1 MKKTIVILTI
11 MLAAQLFAQTNAPI
25 DNFALVTNL
34 WWNGY
39 KTNVLQIAEQ
49 RLAANSN
56 DLAGLI
62 LKLEYDIAFMN
73 TTALSNDVNAI
84 EQVACLHS
92 EEAFNTVK
100 PLFSFALT
108 NILDF
113 LAYGL
118 NLSDEE
124 ILLERQKGFIN
135 AKPFQYEP
143 VLNALHN
150 DGLF

>member
-1 MKKTIVILTI
+1 MRKLTASV
-11 MLAAQLFAQTNAPI
+11 MLLMVACATAQTNAPV
-25 DNFALVTNL
+25 DNFTLVTNL